1 MATENQEKSKSSR
14 SKVILLAVGLV
25 VVLTLLFRGD
35 QNPEIP
41 YNAIDGKAMVLE
53 LQRHL
58 KASEDLDNGFLPV
71 DIHADP
77 KIPTPLYSATIVKY
91 DTPKY
96 PLIVRWFLRLIQQ
109 PVEGAHLDFDRQEYA
124 FFFPSDHRS
133 GFLSTQKESRLL
145 HNVTAKN
152 FPNVI
157 SGDQVAKESEG
168 LKTLEPNSHL
178 RLHSDFLM
186 IETKGQTRVYLLDQL
201 PANVNRIYE
210 RAVKSLVAKEAA
222 NGKS

>member
-124 FFFPSDHRS
+124 FFSPSDHRS
-133 GFLSTQKESRLL
+133 GSTRHGGRANHADTHGPPDLRRPRCRAGHQR
-145 HNVTAKN
+145 
-152 FPNVI
+152 
-157 SGDQVAKESEG
+157 
-168 LKTLEPNSHL
+168 HL
-178 RLHSDFLM
+178 Q
-186 IETKGQTRVYLLDQL
+186 G
-201 PANVNRIYE
+201 
-210 RAVKSLVAKEAA
+210 
-222 NGKS
+222 